1 MVIQFDWATCT
12 GSGCQKCRHCW
23 HFEMFFG
30 ESVKKEKGHV
40 TSFLKIRIS
49 FMYYIFCSPRTCFRE
64 AQAGFAVGRGF
75 DSRHLQCYGDVAQ
88 W

>member
-1 MVIQFDWATCT
+1 MSKRKRDTSSLFSKYTITLCIV
-12 GSGCQKCRHCW
+12 
-23 HFEMFFG
+23 FFALP
-30 ESVKKEKGHV
+30 EHAFVK
-40 TSFLKIRIS
+40 
-49 FMYYIFCSPRTCFRE
+49 